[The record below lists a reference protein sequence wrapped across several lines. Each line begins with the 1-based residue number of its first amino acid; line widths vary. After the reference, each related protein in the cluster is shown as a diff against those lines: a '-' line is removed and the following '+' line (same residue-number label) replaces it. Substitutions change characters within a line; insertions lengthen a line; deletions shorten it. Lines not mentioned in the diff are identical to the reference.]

1 MDTVAAGGVLAAFRD
16 EIRRIASRY
25 GVGNIRVFGS
35 AARGDGRPD
44 SDVDFLVDLE
54 PGRDLLDLI
63 AAKQDLE
70 DLLGRKVDIV
80 TERSVSPYIRDFIM
94 EDLVCL

>member
-1 MDTVAAGGVLAAFRD
+1 MDTVAANGVLATFRD

-94 EDLVCL
+94 EDLVYL

>member
-1 MDTVAAGGVLAAFRD
+1 MDTVAGSAGLTAFRD
-16 EIRRIASRY
+16 EIRRIASRC

-35 AARGDGRPD
+35 AARGDDRPD

-80 TERSVSPYIRDFIM
+80 TERSVSPYIRDFIR
-94 EDLVCL
+94 EDLVFL